1 MLYLGFGQINVLI
14 VPVYLIQK
22 ALVLQ
27 FKSVKQLV
35 DRLIYFKPLPPL
47 LAVCKFQNVLR
58 MAGIGAGRLNRVG
71 IVLCLC
77 TAWMRAFVF
86 RMVSIHRLF
95 LRFNMNFGL
104 HIEGGG
110 PRHLFAAY
118 FLLAMGRNTAEMGDF
133 LSLLHAAWSDA
144 CSRASFGRKVRVRT
158 PVLNRVGNHLG
169 VPAAKTKTGSAM
181 PKA

>member
-58 MAGIGAGRLNRVG
+58 MAGIGAGRVNRVG
-71 IVLCLC
+71 IVF
-77 TAWMRAFVF
+77 AFARRGCVLLFFGWFPSIVF
-86 RMVSIHRLF
+86 SSVSI
-95 LRFNMNFGL
+95 
-104 HIEGGG
+104 
-110 PRHLFAAY
+110 
-118 FLLAMGRNTAEMGDF
+118 
-133 LSLLHAAWSDA
+133 
-144 CSRASFGRKVRVRT
+144 
-158 PVLNRVGNHLG
+158 
-169 VPAAKTKTGSAM
+169 
-181 PKA
+181 